1 MDESTQYNLANN
13 ELKEKLAKTQKEY
26 SGVVCDLDLIKSD
39 LSNQRDA
46 LSTILQEKSKYETDL
61 DISRKQVDMIQMFK
75 LKRYEEF
82 LEEYQK
88 QNARIQQMVKLSL
101 ENKSI
106 ERKIKEKTIDLE
118 QVIKQ
123 IKEKEIEA
131 KEIAKQSSEKLS
143 EIKTREEKI
152 SNREKISTAK
162 EEKLRNRYNELEEYH
177 RSLTSKEAVIMDI
190 KRELEEAL

>member
-13 ELKEKLAKTQKEY
+13 ELKAKLAKTQKEY
-26 SGVVCDLDLIKSD
+26 SGVVCELDLVKSELLD
-39 LSNQRDA
+39 QRDA

-101 ENKSI
+101 ENKTI
-106 ERKIKEKTIDLE
+106 ERKLKEKTIDLE
-118 QVIKQ
+118 KVNNEIL
-123 IKEKEIEA
+123 EKEIES
-131 KEIAKQSSEKLS
+131 KKIAQESSEKLS
-143 EIKTREEKI
+143 ELKSREEKI

-162 EEKLRNRYNELEEYH
+162 EEKLKNRYNELEEYH
-177 RSLTSKEAVIMDI
+177 RSITSKEAVIMDI

>member
-1 MDESTQYNLANN
+1 MDETTQYNLANN
-13 ELKEKLAKTQKEY
+13 ELKAKLAKTQKEY
-26 SGVVCDLDLIKSD
+26 SGVVCELDLVKSELID
-39 LSNQRDA
+39 QRDA
-46 LSTILQEKSKYETDL
+46 LSTVLQEKNKYESDL

-101 ENKSI
+101 ENKTI
-106 ERKIKEKTIDLE
+106 ERKLKEKTIDLE
-118 QVIKQ
+118 QVTKKIE
-123 IKEKEIEA
+123 EKKIEA

-143 EIKTREEKI
+143 DLKNREEKI
-152 SNREKISTAK
+152 TNREKISTAK
-162 EEKLRNRYNELEEYH
+162 EEKLRNRYTELEEYH
-177 RSLTSKEAVIMDI
+177 RSITSKEAVIMDI